1 MSISTE
7 AVELTRDCE
16 VVQIPAG
23 HKVKLVKGTKAVI
36 TQSLGGSY
44 TLLVPS
50 FGGLFSLSGSDADA
64 IGKEVVPMAQS
75 AAATEGP
82 ISREELEKRVWE
94 QLKACYDPEIPVNIV
109 DLGLV
114 YQMDLSK
121 LPDNA
126 YRVDVKMT
134 LTAPGCGMGRAI
146 AADAQAKLSRLPRVR
161 EANVEIVWNPPWNR
175 DMISPEGKKRLGI
188 LL

>member
-1 MSISTE
+1 MGISTE
-7 AVELTRDCE
+7 PVEFTRDCE

-50 FGGLFSLSGSDADA
+50 FGGLFRLAGSDADA
-64 IGKEVVPMAQS
+64 IGKEVVITPHETMPK
-75 AAATEGP
+75 GP
-82 ISREELEKRVWE
+82 VKREELEQWVWE
-94 QLKACYDPEIPVNIV
+94 QLKTCYDPEIPVNIV

-114 YQMDLSK
+114 YDMNLSE
-121 LPDNA
+121 LPGSV

-146 AADAQAKLSRLPRVR
+146 AADAQAKISRLPGVQQ
-161 EANVEIVWNPPWNR
+161 ASVEVVWNPPWNR
-175 DMISPEGKKRLGI
+175 DMISPEGKKKLGI
-188 LL
+188 V